1 MKYLLLLTIL
11 LSGCS
16 NYPLQTNLDK
26 NNFTEYFSISGV
38 EYYTASALHNYHVE
52 QLGLVEG
59 ESCQSAKNL
68 PPAEQQQA
76 KITAKRKAAALNAN
90 GIIIRSCIAPPA
102 SKSCLSSYVCY
113 GDAIKVTPLT
123 SSNNDS
129 Q

>member
-16 NYPLQTNLDK
+16 TYPLQTNLDK
-26 NNFTEYFSISGV
+26 DNFTDYFAVSDV
-38 EYYTASALHNYHVE
+38 EYYTTSSLLYSHVE

-59 ESCQSAKNL
+59 ESCQTADNL
-68 PPAEQQQA
+68 PPAEEQQA
-76 KITAKRKAAALNAN
+76 KIAAKRQAAALNAN

-102 SKSCLSSYVCY
+102 SKACLSSYLCY
-113 GDAIKVTPLT
+113 ADAIKVTPLT
-123 SSNNDS
+123 SSSDDS

>member
-16 NYPLQTNLDK
+16 TYPLQTNLDK
-26 NNFTEYFSISGV
+26 DNFTDYFAVSDV
-38 EYYTASALHNYHVE
+38 DYYTTSSLQRSHVE

-59 ESCQSAKNL
+59 ESCQTADNL
-68 PPAEQQQA
+68 PPAEEQQA
-76 KITAKRKAAALNAN
+76 KIAAKRQAAALNAN

-102 SKSCLSSYVCY
+102 SKACLSSYLCY
-113 GDAIKVTPLT
+113 GDAIKVTPLA
-123 SSNNDS
+123 SSGDDS

>member
-1 MKYLLLLTIL
+1 MKYLLLLTVL

-16 NYPLQTNLDK
+16 TYPLQTNLDK
-26 NNFTEYFSISGV
+26 DNFTDYFAVSDV
-38 EYYTASALHNYHVE
+38 EYYTTNSLQNDRVE

-59 ESCQSAKNL
+59 ESCQTADNL
-68 PPAEQQQA
+68 PPAEEQQA
-76 KITAKRKAAALNAN
+76 KIAAKRKAAALNAN

-102 SKSCLSSYVCY
+102 SKACLSSYVCY

-123 SSNNDS
+123 RSNDDS

>member
-1 MKYLLLLTIL
+1 MKYLLLLTVL

-16 NYPLQTNLDK
+16 TYPLQTNLDK
-26 NNFTEYFSISGV
+26 DNFTDYFAVSDV
-38 EYYTASALHNYHVE
+38 EYYTTSSLQNDRVE

-59 ESCQSAKNL
+59 ESCQTADNL
-68 PPAEQQQA
+68 PPAEEQQA
-76 KITAKRKAAALNAN
+76 KIAAKRKAAALNAN

-102 SKSCLSSYVCY
+102 SKACLSSYVCY

-123 SSNNDS
+123 RSNDDS